1 MLLEI
6 EKRSITNAL
15 WKLQEADQ
23 RQILTLTQRFELP
36 EILARIL
43 VTRGVNIE
51 NASDFLY
58 PLIRSLLPDPFHLP

>member
-1 MLLEI
+1 MLLGI

-23 RQILTLTQRFELP
+23 REVLTLTQRFELP

-43 VTRGVNIE
+43 AIRGINIE
-51 NASDFLY
+51 MRAIFY
-58 PLIRSLLPDPFHLP
+58 TH